1 MKNLTKLLLLLLAL
15 LLPATALAHDFEVDG
30 IYYNII
36 NGNEATVTYRGTSSY
51 NANSYSGDVTIPSTV
66 TYNGTTYTVTAI
78 GGSAFY
84 YCSDLTSVTIGN
96 SVNTIGNSAF
106 SGCSGLTS
114 VTIPNSVTIIG
125 EGAFISCSGLTS
137 IDIPNSVT
145 TIAGLAFYGCSGLAS
160 ITIPNSVTNIG
171 YNPFQS
177 CSGLTSIT
185 IESSNT
191 VYDSRDKCNALIE
204 TASNTLIAGCLN
216 TVIPNSV
223 TAIGDDA
230 FSDCSGLTN
239 IDIPDAI
246 TYIGNYAFRGC
257 GLTSI
262 NIPKHVIYIGEEAFS
277 CPLQQLTWNAKNC
290 SLNYCSI
297 AVSNIEQVTI
307 GDEVEII
314 PDGFVS
320 GSKITSITIP
330 NSVTTIGDYALRGC
344 SGLTSVTI
352 GNSVTT
358 IGEGAFISCSALT
371 SIDIPNSVTSI
382 GGSAFYNTAWYN
394 NQLDGLVYAG
404 LVAYKYKGTMPSG
417 TSITI
422 KEGTV
427 SITAY
432 AFSDCSG
439 LTNVTIPNSVTT
451 IGDMAFYN
459 TAWYNNQ
466 HDGLVYA
473 GLVAY
478 KYKGTMPSG
487 TNITLM
493 DGTLGIAS
501 SAFQGRSDLTSV
513 TIPNTVTNIGAEA
526 FSDCGLTSIT
536 IGNAV
541 TIIGKAAFRRC
552 GGLTSIDIPNSVAT
566 IGNDAFEECIGLT
579 SVDIPNS
586 VTTIGDWAF
595 YGCSGLTDVYSYII
609 DLPKVSMNN
618 TVFSFSPQNYSG
630 CTLHVPYGTLSAYQA
645 DTKWSQYF
653 GNIVEMDPVIAE
665 SIELDKTAV
674 VVIEGE
680 TLQLNAII
688 TPEDASNKTLNWA
701 SSNPSVATIDENG
714 FVTGV
719 SVGTTT
725 ITAMT
730 TDGSNLSASCQVTV
744 KSLST
749 DNCFL
754 MPDCE
759 VLHGESIIIP
769 IQLNNTESIMAFQ
782 TDLYLPEGFSLLT
795 DEDDEPI
802 ITLSG
807 RLTSDHIIMAEH
819 LNDGGMRI
827 LCYNTSEQI
836 ISGNEGDLFYITVNT
851 PDDAAG
857 DYTIYLRNS
866 RLTNMNYN
874 EIRIPDAGAVLTVN
888 TFIPGDVN
896 DSHNVNV
903 TDIVVAAQYVLQ
915 RNPSPFIYEAA
926 DMNGDGEVTVT
937 DIMLI
942 ARLILYPTMNAPRQ
956 APAIVTNNDRMSG
969 ESISLQ
975 PGETRKVSILLD
987 NEMDYAAFQLDLNLP
1002 DGLTAD
1008 NFELTNRAG
1017 SHAFD
1022 VESIGNG
1029 KTRILCYS
1037 PTIEAIAGNS
1047 GALLSFDVIAF
1058 APIAGD
1064 ITVDG
1069 IEMVTT
1075 TCQPVLLDAFNIGVS
1090 TQTAVNELTT
1100 GKAIARVDYYNVAGQ
1115 RVDRPESGVTLVVT
1129 TYTDGTR
1136 TTTKLIH

>member
-1 MKNLTKLLLLLLAL
+1 M
-15 LLPATALAHDFEVDG
+15 
-30 IYYNII
+30 
-36 NGNEATVTYRGTSSY
+36 
-51 NANSYSGDVTIPSTV
+51 
-66 TYNGTTYTVTAI
+66 
-78 GGSAFY
+78 
-84 YCSDLTSVTIGN
+84 
-96 SVNTIGNSAF
+96 
-106 SGCSGLTS
+106 
-114 VTIPNSVTIIG
+114 
-125 EGAFISCSGLTS
+125 
-137 IDIPNSVT
+137 
-145 TIAGLAFYGCSGLAS
+145 
-160 ITIPNSVTNIG
+160 
-171 YNPFQS
+171 
-177 CSGLTSIT
+177 TSIT

-330 NSVTTIGDYALRGC
+330 NSVTTIGDWAFYGC
-344 SGLTSVTI
+344 SS
-352 GNSVTT
+352 
-358 IGEGAFISCSALT
+358 
-371 SIDIPNSVTSI
+371 
-382 GGSAFYNTAWYN
+382 
-394 NQLDGLVYAG
+394 
-404 LVAYKYKGTMPSG
+404 
-417 TSITI
+417 
-422 KEGTV
+422 
-427 SITAY
+427 
-432 AFSDCSG
+432 
-439 LTNVTIPNSVTT
+439 LTNVN
-451 IGDMAFYN
+451 
-459 TAWYNNQ
+459 
-466 HDGLVYA
+466 
-473 GLVAY
+473 
-478 KYKGTMPSG
+478 
-487 TNITLM
+487 
-493 DGTLGIAS
+493 
-501 SAFQGRSDLTSV
+501 
-513 TIPNTVTNIGAEA
+513 
-526 FSDCGLTSIT
+526 
-536 IGNAV
+536 
-541 TIIGKAAFRRC
+541 
-552 GGLTSIDIPNSVAT
+552 
-566 IGNDAFEECIGLT
+566 
-579 SVDIPNS
+579 IPNS

-595 YGCSGLTDVYSYII
+595 YGCSGLTDVYSYIT
-609 DLPKVSMNN
+609 DFSKVSIGSS
-618 TVFSFSPQNYSG
+618 VFSLYPANYSNRK
-630 CTLHVPYGTLSAYQA
+630 LHVPYGTSEAYQA
-645 DTKWSQYF
+645 EPKWSQYF
-653 GNIVEMDPVIAE
+653 GAIVEMDPVIAE
-665 SIELDKTAV
+665 NIELDKAAA

-680 TLQLNAII
+680 TMQLNALI
-688 TPEDASNKTLNWA
+688 TPEDATNKTLAWA
-701 SSNPSVATIDENG
+701 SSKPDVATVNENG
-714 FVTGV
+714 VVTGV
-719 SVGTTT
+719 GVGTAT

-730 TDGSNLSASCQVTV
+730 TDGSNLSASCVVTV
-744 KSLST
+744 KTLSA
-749 DNCFL
+749 DNCFS

-759 VLHGESIIIP
+759 VLHGESITIP
-769 IQLNNTESIMAFQ
+769 VQLNNTQGIMAFQ
-782 TDLYLPEGFSLLT
+782 TNLYLPEGFSLVT
-795 DEDDEPI
+795 DEDDEPVI
-802 ITLSG
+802 MPSS
-807 RLTSDHIIMAEH
+807 RLTDDHIIMADY
-819 LNDGGMRI
+819 LNDGGVRI

-836 ISGNEGDLFYITVNT
+836 ISGNEGDLFYITVNA

-857 DYTIYLRNS
+857 DYAIYLRNS
-866 RLTNMNYN
+866 RLTNMDYN
-874 EIRIPDAGAVLTVN
+874 EIRIPDAGAVLKVN

-915 RNPSPFIYEAA
+915 RNPSPFIFDAA

-942 ARLILYPTMNAPRQ
+942 ARLILYPTTINAPRQ
-956 APAIVTNNDRMSG
+956 APAIATNDDRMSG

-975 PGETRKVSILLD
+975 PGETRKVSIALD

-1002 DGLTAD
+1002 DGLMAS

-1017 SHAFD
+1017 NHAFD
-1022 VESIGNG
+1022 VEAIGNG

-1047 GALLSFDVIAF
+1047 GALLSFDVIAL

-1075 TCQPVLLDAFNIGVS
+1075 TCQPVLLDAFNIGVN

-1100 GKAIARVDYYNVAGQ
+1100 GKTIARVDYYNVAGQ